1 MRKIKINPKYEYLRD
16 FIESIPDVFE
26 QEGRV
31 IYTGRNLI
39 KVLTAPD
46 GTQINIKRFHEPHGP
61 NKLIYSWN
69 IRKPKGQRAFEYPMI
84 LKRKGIN
91 TPELSYHYPV

>member
-46 GTQINIKRFHEPHGP
+46 GTQINIKRFHEHMDQTSSFIPGISESLKVNGH
-61 NKLIYSWN
+61 SN
-69 IRKPKGQRAFEYPMI
+69 I
-84 LKRKGIN
+84 L
-91 TPELSYHYPV
+91 

>member
-31 IYTGRNLI
+31 IYTGAISSR
-39 KVLTAPD
+39 
-46 GTQINIKRFHEPHGP
+46 
-61 NKLIYSWN
+61 Y
-69 IRKPKGQRAFEYPMI
+69 
-84 LKRKGIN
+84 
-91 TPELSYHYPV
+91 